1 MHCTKHSN
9 PRIQKTGTGLE
20 HKRDNPAERQINM
33 DKNKQIQGLASVIA
47 TNPARAEFASSLLA
61 ALVKGSASEK
71 QVEWID
77 RLIDEAQNPAPVVGD
92 LAALIEAFRA
102 SKDRFPKIRGTVE
115 GIEWTIS
122 YTPRDSAKAKPENCD
137 TCNVASGKY
146 GSPDNK
152 FAGRILADGS
162 FKSGRDLTPAVAA
175 WIASVAENPQPKGK

>member
-1 MHCTKHSN
+1 
-9 PRIQKTGTGLE
+9 
-20 HKRDNPAERQINM
+20 M
-33 DKNKQIQGLASVIA
+33 DKSQQIQGLAGVIA

-71 QVEWID
+71 QMEWID
-77 RLIDEAQNPAPVVGD
+77 RLINEAQNPAPVMD
-92 LAALIEAFRA
+92 NLHALIEAFRA

-115 GIEWTIS
+115 GVEWTIS
-122 YTPRDSAKAKPENCD
+122 YTPSDSTKAKEENKN
-137 TCNVASGKY
+137 TCSIAAGKF